1 MLASLVAP
9 RHARRVL
16 GRGSSCMLSTVVN
29 REWLCLQQPEGAPVL
44 DRDIALQENPMPRIS
59 EDGEILVR
67 NLEMSLDP
75 YIRGTM
81 NKLSYGRKRGY
92 PRRME
97 AGCVSQ
103 VVESRHAHYPVGSLV
118 NGQFGW
124 CDYAVAKPDKLNQ
137 QTFTAVRQIPPHW
150 QRTHA
155 LGILGMPGAT
165 AYLGLTEIINPKPG
179 ETVVVSSCTGA
190 VGMVV
195 GQMAKLLGAGKVV
208 GFCSSSKLALAKE
221 LGCYDEVISY
231 TRQDVE
237 TLKKQLRAATDG
249 PASVNAYFDNSGGP
263 CTEAVLMCLAHR
275 ARVAVCGQIAYYNL
289 PDPLSARAYPATMA
303 ALMAS
308 AKIEGFM
315 VPELPKSEPG
325 NWDEAFEKLAAWL
338 EAGDIHVREDVT
350 DGLENA
356 YAAFLT
362 LFHDVPGVAWQVGVT
377 PGGKG
382 SNLGKKIV
390 KISEPPLPLLELE
403 RS

>member
-1 MLASLVAP
+1 
-9 RHARRVL
+9 
-16 GRGSSCMLSTVVN
+16 
-29 REWLCLQQPEGAPVL
+29 
-44 DRDIALQENPMPRIS
+44 LQENPMPRIS

-103 VVESRHAHYPVGSLV
+103 VVESRHAHYPVGALV

-208 GFCSSSKLALAKE
+208 GFCSSSKLALGRMWRLSRSSSVQPRTGQRASMPI
-221 LGCYDEVISY
+221 L
-231 TRQDVE
+231 T
-237 TLKKQLRAATDG
+237 TL
-249 PASVNAYFDNSGGP
+249 
-263 CTEAVLMCLAHR
+263 
-275 ARVAVCGQIAYYNL
+275 
-289 PDPLSARAYPATMA
+289 A
-303 ALMAS
+303 ALAPRRCSCAS
-308 AKIEGFM
+308 LIA
-315 VPELPKSEPG
+315 PG
-325 NWDEAFEKLAAWL
+325 SPSAARL
-338 EAGDIHVREDVT
+338 
-350 DGLENA
+350 
-356 YAAFLT
+356 LT
-362 LFHDVPGVAWQVGVT
+362 TTCQT
-377 PGGKG
+377 
-382 SNLGKKIV
+382 
-390 KISEPPLPLLELE
+390 
-403 RS
+403 R